1 MQTEFGVPGHVTKM
15 LQAENGLKMDD
26 FKQYISVNTDF
37 DGKWF
42 VLFEH
47 TINCLSFG
55 NVRLLQPEYYFSF
68 LSFYFILFSFFS
80 SPAIYY

>member
-1 MQTEFGVPGHVTKM
+1 MVHNLGDYEYFMQTEFGAPGHVTKM
-15 LQAENGLKMDD
+15 LQAENGQKMDD

-55 NVRLLQPEYYFSF
+55 YVRLL
-68 LSFYFILFSFFS
+68 
-80 SPAIYY
+80 